1 MKITLELDEETAA
14 LHIVAVTRGKW
25 TDLQLIDVSV
35 PTEKLK
41 DGVIISIPELREENK
56 P

>member
-1 MKITLELDEETAA
+1 MKITLVLGKGTAA

-25 TDLQLIDVSV
+25 PDMQLIDVTV
-35 PTEKLK
+35 PPEKLK
-41 DGVIISIPELREENK
+41 DGVIISIPELMEKNK